1 MRQAARA
8 AENQCGDIAVSDPS
22 VFVTTF
28 LASAVEVIEM
38 VIIIVGVGSV
48 RGWRSTWLGA
58 GAGLA
63 VLAVLV
69 LVFGTAL
76 QAVPIDTLRL
86 VIGSLLLVFGLQWL
100 RKGIRRVAAH
110 GLRGM
115 GDWSASAEGIPAHGV
130 DWTAFTLAFKG
141 VLLEGLEV
149 AFIVVSFGLTAQALG
164 SAVAGAAAAF
174 VVIGVAGVATRNVV
188 QRIPRSAL
196 QLLVGTLLSSF
207 GTFWAVEGLGVAWP
221 GDEIAI
227 LALTGWYALAAAG
240 YTALLRRRAHPL
252 IAQTT
257 QG

>member
-1 MRQAARA
+1 MG
-8 AENQCGDIAVSDPS
+8 NPS

-58 GAGLA
+58 GAGVA

-69 LVFGTAL
+69 AVFGTAL
-76 QAVPIDTLRL
+76 QTVPIDTLRL

-100 RKGIRRVAAH
+100 RKGIRRVAAN
-110 GLRGM
+110 GLTGM
-115 GDWSASAEGIPAHGV
+115 GDWSASAEGIPAQGV

-149 AFIVVSFGLTAQALG
+149 AFIVVSFGLTAEALP
-164 SAVAGAAAAF
+164 SAVVGAAAAF
-174 VVIGVAGVATRNVV
+174 VVIGAAGVLTRGLV

-196 QLLVGTLLSSF
+196 QLLVGTLLSAF
-207 GTFWAVEGLGVAWP
+207 GTFWSVEGLGLTWP

-227 LALTGWYALAAAG
+227 LALAGWYAAAAAG
-240 YTALLRRRAHPL
+240 YTTLLRRRAHPL
-252 IAQTT
+252 LT
-257 QG
+257 QPTET

>member
-1 MRQAARA
+1 
-8 AENQCGDIAVSDPS
+8 
-22 VFVTTF
+22 
-28 LASAVEVIEM
+28 M
-38 VIIIVGVGSV
+38 VIIIVGVGQV

-76 QAVPIDTLRL
+76 QAVPIDALRL
-86 VIGSLLLVFGLQWL
+86 VVGSLLLVFGLQWL
-100 RKGIRRVAAH
+100 RKGIRRVAAN
-110 GLRGM
+110 GFRGM
-115 GDWSASAEGIPAHGV
+115 GDWSASAEGVPTTGV
-130 DWTAFTLAFKG
+130 DWTAFVLSFKG

-164 SAVAGAAAAF
+164 SAVLGAAAAF
-174 VVIGVAGVATRNVV
+174 VVIGLAGVLTRGVV

-227 LALTGWYALAAAG
+227 LALAGWYVLAAVG

-252 IAQTT
+252 LAQTSE
-257 QG
+257 G

>member
-1 MRQAARA
+1 MAM
-8 AENQCGDIAVSDPS
+8 SHPS
-22 VFVTTF
+22 VFITTF

-38 VIIIVGVGSV
+38 VIIIVGVGTV

-69 LVFGTAL
+69 VVFGTAL
-76 QAVPIDTLRL
+76 QAVPIETLRL

-130 DWTAFTLAFKG
+130 DWTAFLLSFKG

-174 VVIGVAGVATRNVV
+174 VVIAVAGVATRNVV

-221 GDEIAI
+221 GDELAI
-227 LALTGWYALAAAG
+227 LALIGWYALAAAG
-240 YTALLRRRAHPL
+240 YTTLLRRRAHPL
-252 IAQTT
+252 LAQPS

>member
-1 MRQAARA
+1 
-8 AENQCGDIAVSDPS
+8 VSHSS

-28 LASAVEVIEM
+28 LAACVEVIEM
-38 VIIIVGVGSV
+38 VIIVVGVGSV

-69 LVFGTAL
+69 AAVGTAL
-76 QAVPIDTLRL
+76 TAVPIGALRL

-100 RKGIRRVAAH
+100 RKGIGRVSAN
-110 GLRGM
+110 GFRGM
-115 GDWSASAEGIPAHGV
+115 GERTASAEGVPGHGV
-130 DWTAFTLAFKG
+130 DWTAFVLSFKG

-149 AFIVVSFGLTAQALG
+149 AFIVVSFGATAQALPP
-164 SAVAGAAAAF
+164 AIIGAAAAF
-174 VVIGVAGVATRNVV
+174 LLVGAAGLLARGVV

-221 GDEIAI
+221 GNDTAI
-227 LALTGWYALAAAG
+227 LVLVGWYALAAAG
-240 YTALLRRRAHPL
+240 YVRLLRRQRHRLTLQDASR
-252 IAQTT
+252 
-257 QG
+257 